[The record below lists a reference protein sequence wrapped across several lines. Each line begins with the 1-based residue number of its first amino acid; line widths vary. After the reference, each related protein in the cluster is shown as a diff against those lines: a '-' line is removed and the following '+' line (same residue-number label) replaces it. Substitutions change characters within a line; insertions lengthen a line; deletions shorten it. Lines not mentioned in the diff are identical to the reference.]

1 MVNFFL
7 PLSLI
12 MQSVSFS
19 NKGWKRRGPKR
30 RWSRISPI
38 RKILMRTCDS
48 VLLSHWSS
56 TMSQNEES
64 TFASDSE
71 ISKTS
76 SPSSS
81 DVEQFPKC
89 TSDWDCHFVDK
100 LCVSYKQEDII
111 RIISSE
117 WSLFHLYEEDRLEV
131 ERCLNACDLKLNYE
145 SLEDLPPDVTTP
157 IEKFARGWEPN
168 QLQLRVMQAEPLL
181 KKYLF
186 YSIHHVYQFIAFRLN

>member
-1 MVNFFL
+1 
-7 PLSLI
+7 
-12 MQSVSFS
+12 
-19 NKGWKRRGPKR
+19 
-30 RWSRISPI
+30 
-38 RKILMRTCDS
+38 
-48 VLLSHWSS
+48 
-56 TMSQNEES
+56 MSQHEES
-64 TFASDSE
+64 TSASDSE

-181 KKYLF
+181 K
-186 YSIHHVYQFIAFRLN
+186 SICFIQFIVFIRLLQIYINQIYFHKCH